1 MDTKLMTYRELAD
14 LWGCKLESARKTVRR
29 KQWHRT
35 DGNDGTI
42 RVHVPLDALPRPSDS
57 PTVSPEVIPEV
68 SPPDGP
74 TAADVALLEERIS
87 GLKEI
92 VDAERRRAD
101 AAESDRDAWRALAE
115 RPLLRRLFG

>member
-42 RVHVPLDALPRPSDS
+42 RVHVPLDALPGPSDS
-57 PTVSPEVIPEV
+57 PTVSPEP
-68 SPPDGP
+68 SLPDGP
-74 TAADVALLEERIS
+74 TPSDLALLEERIA
-87 GLKEI
+87 GLREL

-101 AAESDRDAWRALAE
+101 AAEVDRDAWRSLAE
-115 RPLLRRLFG
+115 RPLLRRIFG